1 MLLLIDPLLNET
13 DYWAPPPGNATRLA
27 LNQILPVLGAGL
39 SKLTVDG
46 APVTMPADMASA
58 PSFASAAS
66 ALPTVGLLQGGAA
79 AVTRVFHAD
88 SCGQASGPTSQLR
101 GDAGDVGGL
110 EYHALRLETVLY
122 DGAGSAV
129 DVRDACRDSGL
140 LRVGL
145 IAAAAAVGEGES
157 GEEALA
163 ALEAEVSAAAPS
175 SSFEEGVWAVDVT
188 VRGTRFEL
196 ARDVTGLSEANAG
209 AIRYRRLNGTDVAAP
224 SDPTAIVVNGKTVAT
239 MAQS

>member
-46 APVTMPADMASA
+46 APVTLPADMASA

-145 IAAAAAVGEGES
+145 IAAVFGHQLRWWRLERLLGGS
-157 GEEALA
+157 LDLIHQLYGVSCQVFRSLALGYGKR
-163 ALEAEVSAAAPS
+163 VSVSISAI
-175 SSFEEGVWAVDVT
+175 FG
-188 VRGTRFEL
+188 GT
-196 ARDVTGLSEANAG
+196 
-209 AIRYRRLNGTDVAAP
+209 
-224 SDPTAIVVNGKTVAT
+224 
-239 MAQS
+239 

>member
-1 MLLLIDPLLNET
+1 M
-13 DYWAPPPGNATRLA
+13 
-27 LNQILPVLGAGL
+27 
-39 SKLTVDG
+39 
-46 APVTMPADMASA
+46 
-58 PSFASAAS
+58 
-66 ALPTVGLLQGGAA
+66 
-79 AVTRVFHAD
+79 
-88 SCGQASGPTSQLR
+88 
-101 GDAGDVGGL
+101 
-110 EYHALRLETVLY
+110 LY

-157 GEEALA
+157 GDEALA